1 MIWCNKYCKVI
12 MIIIK
17 LNLKKK
23 TRKTKKKIF
32 RGKGEVIYTMSSLFL
47 RISSF
52 HFTDKLLEAKY
63 VLWFYRAC
71 SCLGVRFA
79 VADPLRL

>member
-1 MIWCNKYCKVI
+1 

-63 VLWFYRAC
+63 VL
-71 SCLGVRFA
+71 
-79 VADPLRL
+79 